1 MGRVCGRGCCSH
13 SLLPLGTWWPEGLD
27 ERFLL
32 PLTKMR
38 IPHPRAAFGTSPQ
51 GEKGRETSRAFPSLS
66 RLLRDTILGS
76 FRLETIMTFE
86 EIDPDL
92 YGAWG
97 EGGYCGGSP
106 PPRPLA
112 PEPDHRARHLAHEL
126 ALELALEIK
135 SAEALAAGSGLRS
148 LMNEVTEELKEQLHL
163 FQRLRRQAADTL
175 DDPDGDHKLAR
186 ADLKAATDAISLIV
200 RTLDKTDELQ
210 RKIDDA
216 GEADRARHVD
226 DETLDRLCENLNRHI
241 VERAEAL
248 ARSRIA
254 DGSTP
259 EERPP
264 DDAPG

>member
-1 MGRVCGRGCCSH
+1 MGRVCGRGCCSHSH

-38 IPHPRAAFGTSPQ
+38 IPHPCTAFGTSPQ
-51 GEKGRETSRAFPSLS
+51 EEKGRETSRAFPSLS

-97 EGGYCGGSP
+97 EGGYCGRAGSP
-106 PPRPLA
+106 SV
-112 PEPDHRARHLAHEL
+112 PEPGLARAARDLAREL
-126 ALELALEIK
+126 TLEIK
-135 SAEALAAGSGLRS
+135 SAEALAAGADLRGF
-148 LMNEVTEELKEQLHL
+148 LNEATEELKEQLRL
-163 FQRLRRQAADTL
+163 FQRLRRQAADLL
-175 DDPDGDHKLAR
+175 DDPDGDQKLAR

-248 ARSRIA
+248 ARGLSVHDPA
-254 DGSTP
+254 AGG
-259 EERPP
+259 ERPP

>member
-1 MGRVCGRGCCSH
+1 
-13 SLLPLGTWWPEGLD
+13 
-27 ERFLL
+27 
-32 PLTKMR
+32 
-38 IPHPRAAFGTSPQ
+38 
-51 GEKGRETSRAFPSLS
+51 
-66 RLLRDTILGS
+66 
-76 FRLETIMTFE
+76 MTFE
-86 EIDPDL
+86 EIDPGL

-106 PPRPLA
+106 PPRSPA
-112 PEPDHRARHLAHEL
+112 PEPERRAQHLAHEL

-148 LMNEVTEELKEQLHL
+148 LLNEATEELKEQLRL
-163 FQRLRRQAADTL
+163 FQRLRRQAADLL
-175 DDPDGDHKLAR
+175 DDPDGDQKLAR

-210 RKIDDA
+210 RKIDD
-216 GEADRARHVD
+216 GSEADRARHVD
-226 DETLDRLCENLNRHI
+226 DETLDRLCKNLNRHV

-248 ARSRIA
+248 ARELATREPA
-254 DGSTP
+254 AG